1 MEEEWDPKRWVAG
14 RVAWEGALES
24 LRRRAGMSDA
34 APIKAPS
41 RAAEIRATEID
52 SASRPALL
60 HRPTSA
66 A

>member
-1 MEEEWDPKRWVAG
+1 MEEEWDPKRWAAG
-14 RVAWEGALES
+14 RVAWEGALEA
-24 LRRRAGMSDA
+24 LRRRAGTTS

-41 RAAEIRATEID
+41 RSPKTRAAEIA

-60 HRPTSA
+60 HRPTTA